1 MRTTAS
7 NIPVLLTA
15 LSVTAVSLAQ
25 QPASAPAAADTRP
38 QVKLEPGFLAVSVD
52 GRPILRYRYENGPKP
67 YIKEL
72 YTPKGVQF
80 LLDSPPDHVHHRGIM
95 FAIAVD
101 GVDFWTEG
109 ENTGRQ
115 LNASMR
121 TKPLMPGRDD
131 EMVFLQSVDWRAPA
145 DKRVL
150 SEGRRVDFHRGPE
163 VLASGA
169 TLLTWRMLLS
179 GSDPKEVPLTGN
191 HYCGLGLRFVRS
203 MDKTGKFITSDPNAT
218 PEVVRGDEKLYPG
231 RWCAYLASVDGKS
244 VTVAMFDGPDNARPA
259 TWFTMKDPF
268 AYLSATLKLHKEPLT
283 LKMGEP
289 LYLTYGIAAW
299 DGEVTPDQIDK
310 LYEMWL
316 ELLAK
321 AQPSGQRN
329 LSTMPAELKERLKK
343 AR

>member
-1 MRTTAS
+1 MRKGTS
-7 NIPVLLTA
+7 NIPVILTA
-15 LSVTAVSLAQ
+15 LSVTAVSFAQ
-25 QPASAPAAADTRP
+25 QPASGPAAADTRL
-38 QVKLEPGFLAVSVD
+38 QVKLEPEFLTANVGD
-52 GRPILRYRYENGPKP
+52 RPILRYRYENGPKP

-72 YTPKGVQF
+72 YTPKGIQF

-109 ENTGRQ
+109 ENTGKQ
-115 LNASMR
+115 LNDSMR
-121 TKPLMPGRDD
+121 TKPLVPGRDD
-131 EMVFLQSVDWRAPA
+131 EMVFMQSVEWRAPT
-145 DKRVL
+145 DKLVFT
-150 SEGRRVDFHRGPE
+150 EHRRVDVHRGPE

-169 TLLTWRMLLS
+169 TLLTWRTALVR
-179 GSDPKEVPLTGN
+179 SDPRDAPLTGS
-191 HYCGLGLRFVRS
+191 HYSGLGLRFVRS
-203 MDKTGKFITSDPNAT
+203 MDKIGKFVTSDPSAT

-231 RWCAYLASVDGKS
+231 RWCAYLASVDGKP
-244 VTVAMFDGPDNARPA
+244 VTVAMFDGPDNVRPA

-299 DGEVTPDQIDK
+299 DGEVTPDQIEK
-310 LYEMWL
+310 LYGTWL

-329 LSTMPAELKERLKK
+329 LSTMPAETKERLKK
-343 AR
+343 LR